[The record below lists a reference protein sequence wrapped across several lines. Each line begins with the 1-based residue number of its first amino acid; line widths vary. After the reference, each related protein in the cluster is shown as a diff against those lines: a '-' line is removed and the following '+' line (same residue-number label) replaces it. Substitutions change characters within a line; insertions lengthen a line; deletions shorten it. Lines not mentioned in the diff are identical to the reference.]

1 MVNDGEAGAIAQG
14 LVQFIATNEQGI
26 DLDKSGKELVRTK
39 SKIFSSSVSQG
50 LDGIQVGW
58 SLEYLKALIQGDQV
72 QL

>member
-1 MVNDGEAGAIAQG
+1 MVNGGEAGAIAQG

-50 LDGIQVGW
+50 LDGV
-58 SLEYLKALIQGDQV
+58 
-72 QL
+72 